1 MLNIY
6 NFSTANLFKITKEVI
21 FLAGTPRRKQKI
33 LFLLR
38 ILWERTDSNHPMTV
52 TELSEELARH
62 GIESERKSLYR
73 DLEAL
78 NDAGFT
84 VRSLRSKDTR
94 YYLENRPLSQND
106 CLLLSNLLRI
116 APTVP
121 RKRKP
126 EVEKKLRTL
135 VSLPQQRDSFANLLT
150 VIPETAVTERIY
162 SKVEALF
169 EAILTGVKV
178 RFFYQGAVLREHRI
192 PHRFEHFQ
200 TVSPYRLVWSEG
212 YYLVAADPE
221 GDLVFYRVD
230 RMEEL
235 SLTSQPAADIR
246 EVGGDLDFDLN
257 QYIKGYFTSLEEAE
271 HLIFRVTESFLPAA
285 ERRFPSDAVIESAAD
300 GSYLLSC
307 DVPAD
312 DALFGWLLLHG
323 GEIRLL
329 WPAPLV
335 SRLRVLSEAAM
346 LSYPVD
352 DEAESGINYEERGN
366 TVDKSEKM
374 RYNRDNK

>member
-1 MLNIY
+1 M
-6 NFSTANLFKITKEVI
+6 
-21 FLAGTPRRKQKI
+21 AGTPRQKQKT
-33 LFLLR
+33 LLLLR
-38 ILWERTDSNHPMTV
+38 ILWERTDETHPLTV
-52 TELSEELARH
+52 RDLSEELARY

-78 NDAGFT
+78 TQAGFT
-84 VRSLRSKDTR
+84 VGTVRAKDTR
-94 YYLENRPLSQND
+94 YYLARRPLSQSD

-116 APTVP
+116 SPTIP

-126 EVEKKLRTL
+126 EIEKKLRTL
-135 VSLPQQRDSFANLLT
+135 VSLPGQRDSFANLLT

-169 EAILTGVKV
+169 GAILSGVKV
-178 RFFYQGAVLREHRI
+178 RFFYQGSVLREGRAA
-192 PHRFEHFQ
+192 HRFDRSQ

-212 YYLVAADPE
+212 YYLVAADQN
-221 GDLVFYRVD
+221 GDIVFYRVD

-235 SLTSQPAADIR
+235 SLTTLPVTDIR

-257 QYIKGYFTSLEEAE
+257 QYIKGYFTALDESE
-271 HLIFRVTESFLPAA
+271 HLIFRVAESFLPAA

-323 GEIRLL
+323 EEIRLL

-335 SRLRVLSEAAM
+335 SRLRALSRAAM

-352 DEAESGINYEERGN
+352 DEAESGINYEENGN
-366 TVDKSEKM
+366 TVDKSKKM
-374 RYNRDNK
+374 RYNKDIK